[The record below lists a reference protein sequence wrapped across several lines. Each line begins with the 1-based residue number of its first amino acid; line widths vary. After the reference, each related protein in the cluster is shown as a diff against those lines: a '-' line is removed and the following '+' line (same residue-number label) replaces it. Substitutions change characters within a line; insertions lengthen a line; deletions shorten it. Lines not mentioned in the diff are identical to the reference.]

1 MLSQLWRASTLLGEA
16 MEEITMELTSW
27 SSKGWY
33 SEGNGSGL
41 YIQNESPGAKCCL
54 RSDYISSL
62 CRRWISFLLPEL
74 GMDWDLSLWTLFNP
88 GSWCYCE
95 RGSAWCFEFY
105 LLAKTGVRPIQ
116 SLLGLELLKKW
127 ATGKGVWLQNPGLKK
142 VAGKTRFFLW
152 TDGKWKGNNFPKH
165 LYVNGHVA
173 HKRGISLWLF

>member
-54 RSDYISSL
+54 RSDYISL

-95 RGSAWCFEFY
+95 RGSAWCFEFS
-105 LLAKTGVRPIQ
+105 LLAKTGETNTKPAGTWTAEKMGNRERC
-116 SLLGLELLKKW
+116 L
-127 ATGKGVWLQNPGLKK
+127 
-142 VAGKTRFFLW
+142 VAKSRVKNSCWENKIFLW
-152 TDGKWKGNNFPKH
+152 TDGKWKGSNFPKH